1 VKESWTIVLF
11 DGSLKTTP
19 FINRLAEG
27 LAKKHTVYIIGFN
40 DSLKQRVK
48 RVEYMALGTTQNAFN
63 LLYHSLKIALM
74 AVFKWGDFNHFFR
87 TLKYIVTKNTERLKQ
102 ENFNK
107 ALQLIAPDILHIQW
121 PSLLGLCADAIANP
135 KIKTVLSQRGFQ
147 SNVRPF
153 VDAENFS
160 ELQHYYPKI
169 DGFHS
174 VSKEISKVGYK
185 IFHSPNKID
194 KVVSSGFDFE
204 KLPFNFNYMK
214 NQNLKL
220 LSIGRPHWV
229 KGYEYALLA
238 CAILK
243 EKNIGFEYTVV
254 GGEGNE
260 ELQFLVDD
268 LGIKESVRFTGRIS
282 QEKVYEIMR
291 QSDLLLLPSVIEGLP
306 NIAVEAMAVG
316 LPVIST
322 KCGGVEELIV
332 DNETGW
338 LVTVRSPEAIAKAI
352 ISFLLLSEEGLEEI
366 RKSARKTVEAKHD
379 EAQMVGEMED
389 LYFEVLSLNGR

>member
-1 VKESWTIVLF
+1 MKESLTIVLF

-27 LAKKHTVYIIGFN
+27 LAKRHTVYIIGFN
-40 DSLKQRVK
+40 DNLKRRVK
-48 RVEYMALGTTQNAFN
+48 GVDYMALGTLQNAFN

-87 TLKYIVTKNTERLKQ
+87 TLKYIVTKKTERLKQ

-107 ALQLIAPDILHIQW
+107 ALQVIAPDILHIQW

-160 ELQHYYPKI
+160 ELQDYYPKI

-174 VSKEISKVGYK
+174 VSKEISKVGDK
-185 IFHSPNKID
+185 IFHSANKID
-194 KVVSSGFDFE
+194 KVVYSGFDFE
-204 KLPFNFNYMK
+204 KLPFNFNYIK
-214 NQNLKL
+214 NQTLKL
-220 LSIGRPHWV
+220 LSVGRPHWV
-229 KGYEYALLA
+229 KGYEYALQA

-243 EKNIGFEYTVV
+243 AKNINFDYTIV
-254 GGEGNE
+254 GGQGNE

-268 LGIKESVRFTGRIS
+268 LGIKECVQFTGRVP
-282 QEKVYEIMR
+282 QKQVYEMMR
-291 QSDLLLLPSVIEGLP
+291 QHDLLLLPSIIEGMP
-306 NIAVEAMAVG
+306 NIAVEAMALG

-322 KCGGVEELIV
+322 KCGGVEELIIN
-332 DNETGW
+332 NETGW
-338 LVTVRSPEAIAKAI
+338 LVSVRNPKALAKAI
-352 ISFLLLSEEGLEEI
+352 ISFLLVSEERLGDI
-366 RKSARKTVEAKHD
+366 RKSARIKVEAQHN
-379 EAQMVGEMED
+379 EAQMVDEMEA
-389 LYFEVLSLNGR
+389 LYFRVLESV

>member
-1 VKESWTIVLF
+1 MKESLNIVIF

-40 DSLKQRVK
+40 NSLTKKITGVN
-48 RVEYMALGTTQNAFN
+48 YLALGTSEKPMD
-63 LLYHSLKIALM
+63 LLFHSLKIAAQTL
-74 AVFKWGDFNHFFR
+74 FKVGDFNQFFQIFEYLFTR
-87 TLKYIVTKNTERLKQ
+87 NLERLKR

-107 ALQLIAPDILHIQW
+107 AIQLINPDILHIQW
-121 PSLLGLCADAIANP
+121 PSLLEICRDAITNP
-135 KIKTVLSQRGFQ
+135 EIKTVLSQRGFQ
-147 SNVRPF
+147 NNVRPF
-153 VDAENFS
+153 VNAENFS

-174 VSKEISKVGYK
+174 VSKEISKVGDK

-194 KVVSSGFDFE
+194 KVVYSGFDFE
-204 KLPFNFNYMK
+204 KLPFNSNYKK
-214 NQNLKL
+214 NQCLKL

-229 KGYEYALLA
+229 KGYEYALQA

-243 EKNIGFEYTVV
+243 AKNINFEYTIV
-254 GGEGNE
+254 GGQGNE

-268 LGIKESVRFTGRIS
+268 LGIKEYVQFTGRVP
-282 QEKVYEIMR
+282 QKQVYEMMR

-338 LVTVRSPEAIAKAI
+338 LVSVRSPEAFAKAI
-352 ISFLLLSEEGLEEI
+352 ISFLLVSEDRLEDI
-366 RKSARKTVEAKHD
+366 RKSARIKVEAQHN
-379 EAQMVGEMED
+379 EAQMIDEMEV
-389 LYFEVLSLNGR
+389 LYFRILDSL